1 MAFPGMINVSINGE
15 TAEYLVA
22 DHPVKSINGVYAD
35 GVKQTGEYSQREV
48 TVLNGV
54 EVTVEWNPPT
64 VAFVDNPER
73 QGVPPASLHHEM
85 RVWVNMGGGR
95 GWMKLSNEAPFELPE
110 TRIKATV
117 VTDRGEGLKRG
128 TVYEVGRNDTLRL
141 FFNQALRGD
150 KARIKELFGS
160 SDSRVLGSLW
170 IDRKGPGGCRCAR
183 YERGLAPVY
192 ILDPAYYTDP
202 TVHTFG
208 LHVVPRHSIVEYLFL
223 VGEEPGE
230 ITL

>member
-1 MAFPGMINVSINGE
+1 MKIKIGR
-15 TAEYLVA
+15 YLVA
-22 DHPVKSINGVYAD
+22 GHPVKSTDAVYVD
-35 GVKQTGEYSQREV
+35 GVKQTGEYSQRDAARVRDGLGLDITTGSAPATV
-48 TVLNGV
+48 TFN
-54 EVTVEWNPPT
+54 
-64 VAFVDNPER
+64 DNPER
-73 QGVPPASLHHEM
+73 QGVPPACLHPVM
-85 RVWVNMGGGR
+85 QVWVNMGGGR
-95 GWMKLSNEAPFELPE
+95 GWMKLSNEAAFELPE

-117 VTDRGEGLKRG
+117 VTDRGEGLKCEA
-128 TVYEVGRNDTLRL
+128 VYEVGRNDTLRL
-141 FFNQALRGD
+141 FHNQAPYGD
-150 KARIKELFGS
+150 KARLEELLGF

-170 IDRKGPGGCRCAR
+170 IDRKGPGGCRCVR

-192 ILDPAYYTDP
+192 VLDPAYYTDP